1 MKIFRNIIMGAVCS
15 LGFVACTD
23 KLDSEYYYTFTGE
36 MMSEYITSRPQYSD
50 FATIAKRANMMDL
63 LSTYGQY
70 TCFLP
75 DNDAFATYFAG
86 KGIASVDSLTDEQCD
101 TIARTHLV
109 KYQYSTLDM
118 SDGQAL
124 TNMNFRYIKIGH
136 DLDEDSNAVVL
147 LNSAAHIY
155 FELQDDSVENGIV
168 QPINM
173 VLEHS
178 NASVGDIMRENPQ
191 IGLFYQ
197 ALVATGLRDSVQQL
211 EDENYD
217 SKGYPK
223 YFYKSDI
230 WEEVATVPDTKKFG
244 YTFFITPD
252 TVLAEKYNI
261 TTLEGLAAK
270 AKELYDQTYPEDAG
284 LYDDDYTNPKNPL
297 NRYVRYSIL
306 TRDVKGIAY
315 ITPRELNQGVVK
327 GAIGIHTDKMNP
339 IDWYHTLLP
348 HTMMKFEQLTVRA
361 YQGEGILN
369 ERYIN
374 RRYDKDYQIEGVH
387 ITPLLP
393 EEYSEDALNG
403 RYFYVSDLVAFT
415 PEVRDIVQNMRI
427 RMDFSTVFPEIMT
440 NDIRLNGDPTKD
452 DDMNTADINFK
463 NGRNYYFPD
472 GFLDG
477 VTSNGNCYFVYRRPH
492 WNFWCYEG
500 DELNL
505 FGDYDFTFRLPPV
518 PYSGEWQI
526 RLGYCALTYR
536 GIAQIYYDGVPQGI
550 PLDMRKYLND
560 ESILGEEFIGD
571 LTKYKA
577 LTQEERAEDQ
587 KALKNMGYYR
597 GAFGG
602 FHSDGNTKNEF
613 VTNERTFRRVLCQ
626 TYIDNT
632 KDHYIR
638 IRCASKSKLGNN
650 NEMMIDYLELVPKSV
665 YGVMND
671 GEIEDDL

>member
-155 FELQDDSVENGIV
+155 LELQDDSVENGIV

-223 YFYKSDI
+223 YFYSQISGKRWLQCPIPRSSVTPSSSRLTRCWLKS
-230 WEEVATVPDTKKFG
+230 
-244 YTFFITPD
+244 
-252 TVLAEKYNI
+252 
-261 TTLEGLAAK
+261 TTLPRWKDWQPRPRNSMTRLI
-270 AKELYDQTYPEDAG
+270 
-284 LYDDDYTNPKNPL
+284 PKMPDCM
-297 NRYVRYSIL
+297 
-306 TRDVKGIAY
+306 TT
-315 ITPRELNQGVVK
+315 IT
-327 GAIGIHTDKMNP
+327 
-339 IDWYHTLLP
+339 
-348 HTMMKFEQLTVRA
+348 
-361 YQGEGILN
+361 
-369 ERYIN
+369 
-374 RRYDKDYQIEGVH
+374 
-387 ITPLLP
+387 
-393 EEYSEDALNG
+393 
-403 RYFYVSDLVAFT
+403 
-415 PEVRDIVQNMRI
+415 RI
-427 RMDFSTVFPEIMT
+427 R
-440 NDIRLNGDPTKD
+440 
-452 DDMNTADINFK
+452 
-463 NGRNYYFPD
+463 
-472 GFLDG
+472 
-477 VTSNGNCYFVYRRPH
+477 
-492 WNFWCYEG
+492 
-500 DELNL
+500 
-505 FGDYDFTFRLPPV
+505 
-518 PYSGEWQI
+518 
-526 RLGYCALTYR
+526 
-536 GIAQIYYDGVPQGI
+536 
-550 PLDMRKYLND
+550 
-560 ESILGEEFIGD
+560 
-571 LTKYKA
+571 
-577 LTQEERAEDQ
+577 
-587 KALKNMGYYR
+587 
-597 GAFGG
+597 
-602 FHSDGNTKNEF
+602 
-613 VTNERTFRRVLCQ
+613 RTR
-626 TYIDNT
+626 
-632 KDHYIR
+632 
-638 IRCASKSKLGNN
+638 
-650 NEMMIDYLELVPKSV
+650 
-665 YGVMND
+665 
-671 GEIEDDL
+671 

>member
-1 MKIFRNIIMGAVCS
+1 
-15 LGFVACTD
+15 
-23 KLDSEYYYTFTGE
+23 
-36 MMSEYITSRPQYSD
+36 
-50 FATIAKRANMMDL
+50 
-63 LSTYGQY
+63 
-70 TCFLP
+70 
-75 DNDAFATYFAG
+75 
-86 KGIASVDSLTDEQCD
+86 
-101 TIARTHLV
+101 
-109 KYQYSTLDM
+109 
-118 SDGQAL
+118 
-124 TNMNFRYIKIGH
+124 
-136 DLDEDSNAVVL
+136 
-147 LNSAAHIY
+147 
-155 FELQDDSVENGIV
+155 
-168 QPINM
+168 
-173 VLEHS
+173 
-178 NASVGDIMRENPQ
+178 
-191 IGLFYQ
+191 
-197 ALVATGLRDSVQQL
+197 
-211 EDENYD
+211 
-217 SKGYPK
+217 
-223 YFYKSDI
+223 
-230 WEEVATVPDTKKFG
+230 
-244 YTFFITPD
+244 
-252 TVLAEKYNI
+252 
-261 TTLEGLAAK
+261 
-270 AKELYDQTYPEDAG
+270 
-284 LYDDDYTNPKNPL
+284 
-297 NRYVRYSIL
+297 
-306 TRDVKGIAY
+306 
-315 ITPRELNQGVVK
+315 
-327 GAIGIHTDKMNP
+327 
-339 IDWYHTLLP
+339 
-348 HTMMKFEQLTVRA
+348 MMKFEQLTVRA

-550 PLDMRKYLND
+550 PLDMRKYLDD
-560 ESILGEEFIGD
+560 ESILGEEFISD
-571 LTKYKA
+571 LTRYKA

-613 VTNERTFRRVLCQ
+613 VTNQRTFRRVLCQ